1 MFGLGMQEIIVIALI
16 ILLLFGGKKIPEL
29 MKGLG
34 KGVKSFKDGMK
45 DVDEST
51 KDETKKDEELRQM
64 DEGTNA
70 LTFWDH
76 LDVLRSSLI
85 RMGVAI
91 VILAIVAFAMKD
103 LLFSVVLA
111 PRSSDFITYQL
122 LGVDAF
128 HINLMNTGL
137 TEQFMIHMR
146 TAIYA
151 GLLLASPYILY
162 ELFRFVSP
170 ALYQNERRYA
180 VWIVGAAYLMF
191 LMGTLVNYF
200 VVFPLTVRFLGTY
213 QVSPDVA
220 NMLTLQSYIDTLL
233 GMSLVMGVVFE
244 LPVVCGL
251 MGRMGL
257 INSHMMSQFRRH
269 AIVAILVVA
278 AIITPTTDVF
288 TLFVVA
294 LPIYLLYELSIQIV
308 KVTN

>member
-1 MFGLGMQEIIVIALI
+1 M
-16 ILLLFGGKKIPEL
+16 
-29 MKGLG
+29 
-34 KGVKSFKDGMK
+34 
-45 DVDEST
+45 
-51 KDETKKDEELRQM
+51 
-64 DEGTNA
+64 NA

-85 RMGVAI
+85 RMAVAVVVLGVA
-91 VILAIVAFAMKD
+91 AFCLKD

-111 PRSSDFITYQL
+111 PRSSDFVTYRL
-122 LGVDAF
+122 LGTNAF

-180 VWIVGAAYLMF
+180 VWIVGAAYVMF

-269 AIVAILVVA
+269 AVVAILIVA

>member
-1 MFGLGMQEIIVIALI
+1 MNEPQ
-16 ILLLFGGKKIPEL
+16 
-29 MKGLG
+29 
-34 KGVKSFKDGMK
+34 
-45 DVDEST
+45 
-51 KDETKKDEELRQM
+51 
-64 DEGTNA
+64 
-70 LTFWDH
+70 TFWDH

-85 RMGVAI
+85 RIGVAI
-91 VILAIVAFAMKD
+91 VVFATVAFCLKD
-103 LLFSVVLA
+103 ELFSVVLA
-111 PRSSDFITYQL
+111 PRSSDFVTYKL
-122 LGVDAF
+122 LGVEPFAL
-128 HINLMNTGL
+128 HLMNTGL
-137 TEQFMIHMR
+137 TEQFMIHVR

-151 GLLLASPYILY
+151 GLLVASPYILY

-170 ALYQNERRYA
+170 GLYQNERRYA
-180 VWIVGAAYLMF
+180 VWIVGAAYAMF
-191 LMGTLVNYF
+191 IIGTLVNYF

-220 NMLTLQSYIDTLL
+220 NMLTLQSYVDTLI

-251 MGRMGL
+251 LGRMGL
-257 INSHMMSQFRRH
+257 ITNHMMSEYRRH

-308 KVTN
+308 RCTNKR

>member
-1 MFGLGMQEIIVIALI
+1 
-16 ILLLFGGKKIPEL
+16 
-29 MKGLG
+29 MK
-34 KGVKSFKDGMK
+34 S
-45 DVDEST
+45 EP
-51 KDETKKDEELRQM
+51 
-64 DEGTNA
+64 

-85 RMGVAI
+85 RMGLAVVVSAVA
-91 VILAIVAFAMKD
+91 AFCLKD
-103 LLFSVVLA
+103 ELFSVVLA
-111 PRSSDFITYQL
+111 PRSSDFVTYRL
-122 LGVDAF
+122 LGVEPFAI
-128 HINLMNTGL
+128 HLMNTGL
-137 TEQFMIHMR
+137 TEQFMIHVR

-151 GLLLASPYILY
+151 GLLVASPYILY

-170 ALYQNERRYA
+170 GLYQNERRYA
-180 VWIVGAAYLMF
+180 VWIVGAAYVMF
-191 LMGTLVNYF
+191 IIGTLVNYF

-220 NMLTLQSYIDTLL
+220 NMLTLQSYVDTLI
-233 GMSLVMGVVFE
+233 GMSLVMGIVFE

-251 MGRMGL
+251 LGRMGL
-257 INSHMMSQFRRH
+257 ITNRLMSEYRRH

-308 KVTN
+308 KFTKLNK

>member
-1 MFGLGMQEIIVIALI
+1 MMNE
-16 ILLLFGGKKIPEL
+16 P
-29 MKGLG
+29 
-34 KGVKSFKDGMK
+34 
-45 DVDEST
+45 
-51 KDETKKDEELRQM
+51 
-64 DEGTNA
+64 

-76 LDVLRSSLI
+76 LDVLRASLI
-85 RMGVAI
+85 RMAI
-91 VILAIVAFAMKD
+91 AVVVFGIVAFCMKEE
-103 LLFSVVLA
+103 LFSIVLA
-111 PRSSDFITYQL
+111 PCSSDFITYKL
-122 LGVDAF
+122 LGAEAF
-128 HINLMNTGL
+128 HIHLMNTGL

-151 GLLLASPYILY
+151 GLLVASPYILY

-170 ALYQNERRYA
+170 GLYQNERRYA

-191 LMGTLVNYF
+191 LVGTLINYF

-213 QVSPDVA
+213 QVSPEVA
-220 NMLTLQSYIDTLL
+220 NMLTIQSYIDTLL

-244 LPVVCGL
+244 LPVVCAL

-257 INSHMMSQFRRH
+257 LTDHFMAEYRRH

-294 LPIYLLYELSIQIV
+294 LPIYLLYEVSIQIV
-308 KVTN
+308 RCTK

>member
-1 MFGLGMQEIIVIALI
+1 
-16 ILLLFGGKKIPEL
+16 
-29 MKGLG
+29 MKSS
-34 KGVKSFKDGMK
+34 K
-45 DVDEST
+45 E
-51 KDETKKDEELRQM
+51 
-64 DEGTNA
+64 

-85 RMGVAI
+85 RMAVA
-91 VILAIVAFAMKD
+91 VAVFAVAAFVLKEQ
-103 LLFSVVLA
+103 LFSVVLA
-111 PRSSDFITYQL
+111 PRSSDFVTYRL
-122 LGVDAF
+122 LGVEPF
-128 HINLMNTGL
+128 HLHLMNTGL

-146 TAIYA
+146 TALYA
-151 GLLLASPYILY
+151 GLLVASPCVLY

-170 ALYQNERRYA
+170 GLYQNERRYA
-180 VWIVGAAYLMF
+180 GWIVSAAYVMF
-191 LMGTLVNYF
+191 LVGTLVNYF

-220 NMLTLQSYIDTLL
+220 NMLTLQSYVDTLL

-257 INSHMMSQFRRH
+257 LTDQWMNDYRRH

-294 LPIYLLYELSIQIV
+294 LPIYLLYEVSIWIV
-308 KVTN
+308 RITKQNNL

>member
-1 MFGLGMQEIIVIALI
+1 M
-16 ILLLFGGKKIPEL
+16 
-29 MKGLG
+29 
-34 KGVKSFKDGMK
+34 
-45 DVDEST
+45 
-51 KDETKKDEELRQM
+51 
-64 DEGTNA
+64 
-70 LTFWDH
+70 TFWDH

-85 RMGVAI
+85 RIAIAI
-91 VILAIVAFAMKD
+91 VVCAIGAFMMKD
-103 LLFSVVLA
+103 ELFSIVLA
-111 PRSSDFITYQL
+111 PRSSDFVTYRL
-122 LGVDAF
+122 LGVNAF
-128 HINLMNTGL
+128 HISLMNTGL

-146 TAIYA
+146 TALYA

-170 ALYQNERRYA
+170 GLYQNERRYA
-180 VWIVGAAYLMF
+180 IWIVGAAYVMF
-191 LMGTLVNYF
+191 MVGTLINYF
-200 VVFPLTVRFLGTY
+200 MVFPLTVRFLGTY

-251 MGRMGL
+251 LGRMGL
-257 INSHMMSQFRRH
+257 ITDCMMSTYRRH

-308 KVTN
+308 KLTKRNK

>member
-1 MFGLGMQEIIVIALI
+1 
-16 ILLLFGGKKIPEL
+16 
-29 MKGLG
+29 
-34 KGVKSFKDGMK
+34 
-45 DVDEST
+45 
-51 KDETKKDEELRQM
+51 
-64 DEGTNA
+64 
-70 LTFWDH
+70 
-76 LDVLRSSLI
+76 
-85 RMGVAI
+85 MGVAI
-91 VILAIVAFAMKD
+91 VVFAVAAFCLKD
-103 LLFSVVLA
+103 ELFSVVLA
-111 PRSSDFITYQL
+111 PRSSDFVTYRL
-122 LGVDAF
+122 LGVEPF
-128 HINLMNTGL
+128 SIHLMNTGL
-137 TEQFMIHMR
+137 TEQFMIHVR

-151 GLLLASPYILY
+151 GLLVASPYILY

-170 ALYQNERRYA
+170 GLYQNERRYA

-191 LMGTLVNYF
+191 IIGTLTNYF

-251 MGRMGL
+251 LGRMGL
-257 INSHMMSQFRRH
+257 INSHMMAEYRRH
-269 AIVAILVVA
+269 AIVAILIVA

-308 KVTN
+308 RITKRN

>member
-1 MFGLGMQEIIVIALI
+1 
-16 ILLLFGGKKIPEL
+16 
-29 MKGLG
+29 MKTD
-34 KGVKSFKDGMK
+34 S
-45 DVDEST
+45 
-51 KDETKKDEELRQM
+51 
-64 DEGTNA
+64 

-85 RMGVAI
+85 RMGVA
-91 VILAIVAFAMKD
+91 VVVFAVAAFCLKD
-103 LLFSVVLA
+103 ELFSVVLA
-111 PRSSDFITYQL
+111 PRSSDFVTYKL
-122 LGVDAF
+122 LGVDPF
-128 HINLMNTGL
+128 SIHLMNTGL

-151 GLLLASPYILY
+151 GLLVASPYILY
-162 ELFRFVSP
+162 ELFCFVSP
-170 ALYQNERRYA
+170 GLYQNERHYA
-180 VWIVGAAYLMF
+180 VWIVGAAYVMF
-191 LMGTLVNYF
+191 LLGTLINYF

-220 NMLTLQSYIDTLL
+220 NMLTLQSYVDTLI

-251 MGRMGL
+251 LGRMGL
-257 INSHMMSQFRRH
+257 INSRMMSEYRRH

-278 AIITPTTDVF
+278 AIITPTTDMF

-308 KVTN
+308 RCTRKR

>member
-1 MFGLGMQEIIVIALI
+1 M
-16 ILLLFGGKKIPEL
+16 
-29 MKGLG
+29 
-34 KGVKSFKDGMK
+34 
-45 DVDEST
+45 
-51 KDETKKDEELRQM
+51 
-64 DEGTNA
+64 
-70 LTFWDH
+70 TFWDH

-85 RMGVAI
+85 KMGVA
-91 VILAIVAFAMKD
+91 VGVFAVAAFLMKET
-103 LLFSVVLA
+103 LISVVLA
-111 PRSSDFITYQL
+111 PRSSDFVTYRL

-128 HINLMNTGL
+128 SLHLMNTGL

-146 TAIYA
+146 TALYA

-170 ALYQNERRYA
+170 GLYQNERRYA
-180 VWIVGAAYLMF
+180 VWIVGAAYVMF
-191 LMGTLVNYF
+191 LVGTLVNYF

-220 NMLTLQSYIDTLL
+220 NMLTIQSYVDTLL

-244 LPVVCGL
+244 LPVVCAL
-251 MGRMGL
+251 LGRIGL
-257 INSHMMSQFRRH
+257 INAQLMAGYRRH

-294 LPIYLLYELSIQIV
+294 LPIYLLYEVSTVIV
-308 KVTN
+308 RWVHTN